1 MRKLDDERETIRL
14 FSELIIRREQEK
26 ARVVFAAV
34 FQMLAQNHAAVF
46 FGGSSSGDS
55 CAGQIALS
63 QNARHAARG
72 VFRRDPL
79 YLRIRRQKTPALI
92 QRDGMRFHGGD
103 RLEGCAGATD
113 ETVADGN
120 DDFTNYVQLAIDE
133 LIERWMYEAGDTVLD
148 GRQNMI
154 RAFVFY
160 GGKE

>member
-1 MRKLDDERETIRL
+1 
-14 FSELIIRREQEK
+14 
-26 ARVVFAAV
+26 
-34 FQMLAQNHAAVF
+34 MLAQNHAAIF
-46 FGGSSSGDS
+46 FGGAVSGDS
-55 CAGQIALS
+55 CVGQIALG

-72 VFRRDPL
+72 VFRRNPL

-92 QRDGMRFHGGD
+92 QGDRMRFNCDD

-113 ETVADGN
+113 ETVANGN
-120 DDFTNYVQLAIDE
+120 DDFTNYMQLAIDE